1 MDFCGQ
7 INTEEFDFFLSAW
20 KSHGINSGAPAPLI
34 NEQAKTI
41 IPSLS
46 FVTENRV
53 VELLKEAGFVQVTQF
68 YKAFMY
74 CGWVAAKA

>member
-46 FVTENRV
+46 FVTESRV
-53 VELLKEAGFVQVTQF
+53 VELLDISKNIITLDILDDR
-68 YKAFMY
+68 
-74 CGWVAAKA
+74 